1 MTLHGSQAIERA
13 LKAVGERLAA
23 DGESVSVVVLG
34 GAAMNLHGIVQRAT
48 TDVDILARVVD
59 DEGTIAHPDPLPEAL
74 HRAAAA
80 VARDLRL
87 RDDWMNTAVAG
98 QWELGLPEGLAD
110 RLEWRMYGALRVGL
124 VSRRDLI
131 YFKLYASA
139 DQTGPESVHARDLL
153 ALLPTRGELAGA
165 AEWVRAQDAS
175 PDFHRVVAEVVEY
188 VDGALR

>member
-1 MTLHGSQAIERA
+1 
-13 LKAVGERLAA
+13 
-23 DGESVSVVVLG
+23 
-34 GAAMNLHGIVQRAT
+34 MNLHGIVQRAT

-98 QWELGLPEGLAD
+98 QWELGLPEGLTD
-110 RLEWRMYGALRVGL
+110 RLEWRVYGALRVGL

-153 ALLPTRGELAGA
+153 ALLPTRSELADA
-165 AEWVRAQDAS
+165 AAWVRAQDPS
-175 PDFHRVVAEVVEY
+175 SDFHRVVAKVVEF

>member
-1 MTLHGSQAIERA
+1 MTLSGPEAIERA
-13 LKAVGERLAA
+13 LEAVGERLVA

-34 GAAMNLHGIVQRAT
+34 GTAMNLLGIVRRAT

-59 DEGTIAHPDPLPEAL
+59 DEGTFAHPDPLPEAL

-87 RDDWMNTAVAG
+87 RDDWMNTVAAG

-110 RLEWRMYGALRVGL
+110 RLEWRDYGALRVGI
-124 VSRRDLI
+124 VSRGDLI

-153 ALLPTRGELAGA
+153 ALHPTRDELARA
-165 AEWVRAQDAS
+165 AEWVRAQDPS

-188 VDGALR
+188 INAALC